1 MPEKMEHALKELAE
15 PINVHIN
22 EPIAKKIVGVL
33 KDTFI
38 TPNQVTY
45 LSVLVG
51 FASGYSFSQGN
62 SISSVFGGLLLELT
76 LILDCVDGQLA
87 RAKNMASDLG
97 RLIDGIAG
105 YFAYLA
111 VVYGI
116 ISGYPN
122 SSTEVIAIAVFTIL
136 RAISYD
142 YCKQTIGMMAL
153 KGFDGVQMEIQ
164 SACKKLQ
171 KKNSNI
177 LVLYFYYMQVQRLI
191 FQGKWETLGN
201 MKNREVLE
209 SSILNSGQRKEYLNK
224 VRFLVKV
231 WRWNGLDFPLF
242 LIAVLGLFSM
252 RRINLSTHTR
262 SSSLFVWRRQKKR
275 RESNK
280 PKTKRRLR
288 SNCTETNE
296 SNATSKWWRKPPVV
310 PMK

>member
-15 PINVHIN
+15 PINLHIN

-164 SACKKLQ
+164 STCKKLQ
-171 KKNSNI
+171 KKTSNI

-191 FQGKWETLGN
+191 FQGKWETLRN

-209 SSILNSGQRKEYLNK
+209 PSILNSEQRKEYLSR

-252 RRINLSTHTR
+252 PG
-262 SSSLFVWRRQKKR
+262 SSLNFLAYAISAQFLITYLLHFFLNRKI
-275 RESNK
+275 
-280 PKTKRRLR
+280 LR
-288 SNCTETNE
+288 NS
-296 SNATSKWWRKPPVV
+296 
-310 PMK
+310 

>member
-1 MPEKMEHALKELAE
+1 MEHALKELAE
-15 PINVHIN
+15 PINLHIN

-87 RAKNMASDLG
+87 RAKNMASDWG

-116 ISGYPN
+116 ISGYPDF
-122 SSTEVIAIAVFTIL
+122 STAVIVIAVFTIL

-142 YCKQTIGMMAL
+142 YCKQTMGLMAL
-153 KGFDGVQMEIQ
+153 RGFDGVEREIQ
-164 SACKKLQ
+164 STFEKLQ
-171 KKNSNI
+171 KNTSG
-177 LVLYFYYMQVQRLI
+177 VLFVYFYYMQAQRLI
-191 FQGKWETLGN
+191 FQGKWETLGD

-209 SSILNSGQRKEYLNK
+209 SPILNSEQRQEYLNK
-224 VRFLVKV
+224 VRFLIKI
-231 WRWNGLDFPLF
+231 WRWNGIDFPLF
-242 LIAVLGLFSM
+242 LIAVFGL
-252 RRINLSTHTR
+252 LSIPAQ
-262 SSSLFVWRRQKKR
+262 SLNFLAVAIAAQFLITYLLHFFL
-275 RESNK
+275 NY
-280 PKTKRRLR
+280 
-288 SNCTETNE
+288 
-296 SNATSKWWRKPPVV
+296 
-310 PMK
+310 

>member
-1 MPEKMEHALKELAE
+1 MEHALKELAE
-15 PINVHIN
+15 PINLNIN

-33 KDTFI
+33 KNTFI

-45 LSVLVG
+45 FSVFVG

-62 SISSVFGGLLLELT
+62 SISSIFGGLLLELT

-122 SSTEVIAIAVFTIL
+122 FSMEVIVIAVFTIL

-164 SACKKLQ
+164 STREKLQ
-171 KKNSNI
+171 EKTSNI

-191 FQGKWETLGN
+191 FQGKWETLRN

-209 SSILNSGQRKEYLNK
+209 PSILNSKQRKEYLSK
-224 VRFLVKV
+224 VRFLVKI

-252 RRINLSTHTR
+252 LD
-262 SSSLFVWRRQKKR
+262 SSLNFLAYAISAQFLITYLLHFFQNRKI
-275 RESNK
+275 
-280 PKTKRRLR
+280 LR
-288 SNCTETNE
+288 NS
-296 SNATSKWWRKPPVV
+296 
-310 PMK
+310 

>member
-1 MPEKMEHALKELAE
+1 MPDKIEHALKELAE
-15 PINVHIN
+15 PINIHIYD
-22 EPIAKKIVGVL
+22 PIAKKIVGVL

-51 FASGYSFSQGN
+51 FASGYLFSQGN

-116 ISGYPN
+116 ISGYPDFT
-122 SSTEVIAIAVFTIL
+122 TEVIVIAVFTIL

-164 SACKKLQ
+164 STFEKLQ
-171 KKNSNI
+171 KKTSNV

-191 FQGKWETLGN
+191 FQGKWETLRN

-209 SSILNSGQRKEYLNK
+209 PFILNSEQRKEYLSK

-242 LIAVLGLFSM
+242 LISVLGLFSM
-252 RRINLSTHTR
+252 PG
-262 SSSLFVWRRQKKR
+262 SSLNFLAYGISAQFLLTYLLHFFLNRKI
-275 RESNK
+275 
-280 PKTKRRLR
+280 LR
-288 SNCTETNE
+288 NS
-296 SNATSKWWRKPPVV
+296 
-310 PMK
+310 

>member
-15 PINVHIN
+15 PINLHIN

-38 TPNQVTY
+38 SPNQVTY

-62 SISSVFGGLLLELT
+62 SISSFFGGLLLELT

-122 SSTEVIAIAVFTIL
+122 FSTEVIVIAVFTIL
-136 RAISYD
+136 RAVSYD
-142 YCKQTIGMMAL
+142 YCKQTMGMMAL

-164 SACKKLQ
+164 NTFEKLQ
-171 KKNSNI
+171 KKTSNI

-209 SSILNSGQRKEYLNK
+209 PSILNSGQRKEYLNK
-224 VRFLVKV
+224 VRFLVKI

-252 RRINLSTHTR
+252 PG
-262 SSSLFVWRRQKKR
+262 SSLNLLAYAISAQFIITYLLHFFLNRKI
-275 RESNK
+275 
-280 PKTKRRLR
+280 LR
-288 SNCTETNE
+288 NS
-296 SNATSKWWRKPPVV
+296 
-310 PMK
+310 

>member
-1 MPEKMEHALKELAE
+1 MPETMEHALKELAE
-15 PINVHIN
+15 PINIHIN

-45 LSVLVG
+45 FSVFVG

-62 SISSVFGGLLLELT
+62 SISSIFGGLLLELT

-122 SSTEVIAIAVFTIL
+122 FSTEVIVIAVFTIL
-136 RAISYD
+136 RAVSYD
-142 YCKQTIGMMAL
+142 YCKQTMGMMAL

-164 SACKKLQ
+164 NTFEKLQ
-171 KKNSNI
+171 KKTSNI

-191 FQGKWETLGN
+191 FQGKWETLRN
-201 MKNREVLE
+201 IKNREVLKP
-209 SSILNSGQRKEYLNK
+209 SILNSQERKEYLNK
-224 VRFLVKV
+224 VRFLVKI

-252 RRINLSTHTR
+252 PG
-262 SSSLFVWRRQKKR
+262 SSLHFLSYAISAQFLITYLLHFFLNRKV
-275 RESNK
+275 
-280 PKTKRRLR
+280 L
-288 SNCTETNE
+288 
-296 SNATSKWWRKPPVV
+296 RKP
-310 PMK
+310 